1 MTITV
6 TNDSDGTITV
16 TCGGETIKIGGPTPS
31 DPKASGSI
39 PIFWPNDGHTA
50 SIIAGGK
57 AKTKII
63 SVASVEELPKA
74 IRENHALHAKAAK
87 PVILQFNVKA
97 DKPLQIGNINKVLS
111 DLGHPDWMGMIINL
125 TGPRR

>member
-1 MTITV
+1 MTPATGQPLLC
-6 TNDSDGTITV
+6 N
-16 TCGGETIKIGGPTPS
+16 
-31 DPKASGSI
+31 
-39 PIFWPNDGHTA
+39 F
-50 SIIAGGK
+50 
-57 AKTKII
+57 
-63 SVASVEELPKA
+63 
-74 IRENHALHAKAAK
+74 AKAAK